1 MLKAIKSV
9 AHYVV
14 RPGVLALQQT
24 KRVAV
29 LSKEIGSAVSEK
41 AARAARGDLAAAV
54 QAEIVVPPAPPH
66 IFVRLRRLA
75 RVAQVIAAATLAFT
89 VYWLAEGDG
98 NILENTNFVVFA
110 ILTVS
115 LAVLTAFMV
124 KVARGGGK
132 PSFLGFLGRPAEIIA
147 APWN

>member
-1 MLKAIKSV
+1 MLKAIKSIARYV
-9 AHYVV
+9 A

-29 LSKEIGSAVSEK
+29 LSKKIGGVVSEK
-41 AARAARGDLAAAV
+41 AVRAARGDLAAAV
-54 QAEIVVPPAPPH
+54 KAEIVDVPPAPPH

-75 RVAQVIAAATLAFT
+75 RVAQVIAAVTIAFT
-89 VYWLAEGDG
+89 AYWLAEGDG

-124 KVARGGGK
+124 KVA
-132 PSFLGFLGRPAEIIA
+132 
-147 APWN
+147 